1 MCCWAVGGV
10 AVPDCLPGTESIRD
24 LPLFPQ
30 CVRTGTMSVLDAG
43 TDVAR
48 AFWLCVYYR
57 LRRRRALLIQRG
69 CAGHALTVDS
79 LACVGYV

>member
-10 AVPDCLPGTESIRD
+10 AVPDCLPGAESIRD

-30 CVRTGTMSVLDAG
+30 RVRTGTMSVLDAG

-48 AFWLCVYYR
+48 AFWFCV
-57 LRRRRALLIQRG
+57 
-69 CAGHALTVDS
+69 
-79 LACVGYV
+79 

>member
-10 AVPDCLPGTESIRD
+10 AVPDCLPGAGSIRD

-48 AFWLCVYYR
+48 AFWFCV
-57 LRRRRALLIQRG
+57 
-69 CAGHALTVDS
+69 
-79 LACVGYV
+79 